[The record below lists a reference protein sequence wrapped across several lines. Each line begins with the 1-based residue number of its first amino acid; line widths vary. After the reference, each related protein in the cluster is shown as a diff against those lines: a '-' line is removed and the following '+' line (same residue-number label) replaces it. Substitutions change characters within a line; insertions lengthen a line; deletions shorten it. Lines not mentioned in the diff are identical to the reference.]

1 MKKIKLQNRP
11 FGPFPTI
18 LVGANVNGKPNYVTV
33 GACGVVSLKPVL
45 YVSLKDSHY
54 TTLGIKENGYFS
66 VNIPSADL
74 VQKTDYCGIVS
85 GHKTD
90 KSNLF
95 TSFYDELGKAPMV
108 EECTMN
114 FLCKVIQT
122 IPVFDFQMFLGEIE
136 AVYINEECMTDDKPD
151 PLKINPLIMMDS
163 NYYDLGKDVGTLFK
177 TGLEILPK

>member
-11 FGPFPTI
+11 YGPFPTI

-33 GACGVVSLKPVL
+33 GACGVVSLNSVL

-54 TTLGIKENGYFS
+54 TTLGVKENGYFS

-85 GHKTD
+85 GHQTD
-90 KSNLF
+90 KSDLF
-95 TSFYDELGKAPMV
+95 TSFYDEIGKAPMA
-108 EECTMN
+108 EECRMN

-136 AVYINEECMTDDKPD
+136 SVYVNEECMTDDKPD
-151 PLKINPLIMMDS
+151 PLKINPLIMMGL
-163 NYYDLGKDVGTLFK
+163 NYYDLGQEAGALFK
-177 TGLEILPK
+177 TGLEVKPK

>member
-1 MKKIKLQNRP
+1 MKKIKLPNRP

-18 LVGANVNGKPNYVTV
+18 LVGADVNGKPNYATV

-54 TTLGIKENGYFS
+54 TTSGIKESGYFS
-66 VNIPSADL
+66 VNIPSTDL
-74 VQKTDYCGIVS
+74 VQKTDYCGIIS
-85 GHKTD
+85 GHKAD

-95 TSFYDELGKAPMV
+95 TSFYDEGGKAPMA
-108 EECTMN
+108 EECMMN
-114 FLCKVIQT
+114 FKCKVIQT

-136 AVYINEECMTDDKPD
+136 AVYVNEECMTDGTPD
-151 PLKINPLIMMDS
+151 PLKINPLIMMGS
-163 NYYDLGKDVGTLFK
+163 NYYDLGEEVGALFK